1 MSIHEKKQHA
11 KGGKAVVWLAAI
23 VCVAAACLLVVA
35 LTALLRSRRE
45 DKPSSSSAPQPTVT
59 TTAKPTA
66 TTTAEPTTTTT
77 TTAGTTAVKTTKAAP
92 VEQWGDDDKE
102 WMLRLVNPWNKMPD
116 GYAPKL
122 TNFGNQQA
130 DSRCYP
136 FLQQML
142 EDCRAAGYAPV
153 VCSSYRSWD
162 LQIRLFNKG
171 VQARLKACGNDE
183 EKAKIETA
191 KNIAIPGTSEHQL
204 GLSFDIVDK
213 AYQVLEEDQEKRPTQ
228 QWLMANCYKYGFI
241 LRFPKD
247 KSEVTGITY
256 EPWHYRY
263 VGKEAAKAITDGKI
277 TLEEYLG
284 RTDRSNPVKP

>member
-1 MSIHEKKQHA
+1 MSIHGKKQHA
-11 KGGKAVVWLAAI
+11 NGGKAVVWLAAI

-59 TTAKPTA
+59 TTAEPTA
-66 TTTAEPTTTTT
+66 ATTAEPTTTTT
-77 TTAGTTAVKTTKAAP
+77 TAGTTATKTTKAAP

-142 EDCRAAGYAPV
+142 EDCRAAGYAPM

-183 EKAKIETA
+183 EKAKLETA

-247 KSEVTGITY
+247 KSEITGITY